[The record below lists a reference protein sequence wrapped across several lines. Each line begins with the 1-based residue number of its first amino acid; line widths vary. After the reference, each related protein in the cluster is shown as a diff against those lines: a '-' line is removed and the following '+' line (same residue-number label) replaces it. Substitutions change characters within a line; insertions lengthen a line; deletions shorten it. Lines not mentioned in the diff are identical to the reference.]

1 MELEVPIPEEIKLKV
16 IRKIDLRLM
25 PFIVLLEFSSYLN
38 RVCMG
43 MLSGGFLLTNASLTL
58 SDHRLHENQWPE
70 QGLGLIST

>member
-1 MELEVPIPEEIKLKV
+1 MGDRVEPMELEVPIPEEIKLKV

-43 MLSGGFLLTNASLTL
+43 MLSAGFLLANA
-58 SDHRLHENQWPE
+58 
-70 QGLGLIST
+70 